1 MPRCQPHGAR
11 IFRKLRYRA
20 VADKPLAIHRQVR
33 VARKSDFRRKRSVR
47 PLRLHS
53 SCAGNAEF
61 ALHTIRQR
69 GDAQQALRPDNHLL
83 SMMQSRP
90 LREPKTPPHNKPTT
104 STNARRRV
112 RRRQSRQRQHMHAT
126 SSPAH
131 NAAHTTTER
140 ERANSIAA
148 TQPAQTPNANASTG
162 GIAGREGNETSS
174 STARPSGTNE
184 SRSNSLCAALTR
196 RKSNPPTMRTS
207 CLRSRI
213 PA

>member
-1 MPRCQPHGAR
+1 MSAATMERCAPETATTCASPLTWNCRYADSGKSALHPQAIAAARPISPCNGSVSACTARSRNDRSEAPGPRSSTRSQVLNLTFATMPRCQPPRCA

-83 SMMQSRP
+83 SMMKSRP
-90 LREPKTPPHNKPTT
+90 LRE
-104 STNARRRV
+104 A
-112 RRRQSRQRQHMHAT
+112 
-126 SSPAH
+126 
-131 NAAHTTTER
+131 
-140 ERANSIAA
+140 
-148 TQPAQTPNANASTG
+148 
-162 GIAGREGNETSS
+162 
-174 STARPSGTNE
+174 
-184 SRSNSLCAALTR
+184 
-196 RKSNPPTMRTS
+196 
-207 CLRSRI
+207 
-213 PA
+213 